1 MSRSPLAYPLTRGID
16 GDSGGAADLQTDI
29 MRFMAILALC
39 LVAIFALVQSLPM
52 APQTNSVDVPDPAPP
67 APTVQNNAPAAQP
80 VAKPQSENA
89 PQAVTTE
96 AAQALV
102 LTRPTWT
109 PKYTPAPRPAQA
121 AVQPPTSAAAETPTD
136 MTPPAP
142 VTTTRQESL
151 PERTPSPAV
160 DEQEGFT
167 LRFES
172 DLALTRLVASGQ
184 VGFYA
189 IDEGRAQRMSVH
201 NSRISFWAASTPNE
215 FHEMETTTVP
225 QPVVDALR
233 RSGGDAS
240 AVSFGV
246 TLPAKLQSQ
255 LAQLM
260 SDHRGGALVIGAN
273 GNLQLEAG
281 G

>member
-52 APQTNSVDVPDPAPP
+52 APETPVATSKPAPLAVAKSEPEP
-67 APTVQNNAPAAQP
+67 AEAPAAEARVEPPP
-80 VAKPQSENA
+80 VPPAK
-89 PQAVTTE
+89 AVPE
-96 AAQALV
+96 QQV
-102 LTRPTWT
+102 SLTRPTWT
-109 PKYTPAPRPAQA
+109 PKYTPAPRPQETA
-121 AVQPPTSAAAETPTD
+121 APAA
-136 MTPPAP
+136 PA
-142 VTTTRQESL
+142 V
-151 PERTPSPAV
+151 PSPA
-160 DEQEGFT
+160 DATPAAAPTAKPAPAAPAQQDGFT

-189 IDEGRAQRMSVH
+189 IEPGRAQRMAVH
-201 NSRISFWAASTPNE
+201 NSRISFWEASTPNE
-215 FHEMETTTVP
+215 FHEMESTTVP
-225 QPVVDALR
+225 QPVVDALS
-233 RSGGDAS
+233 RSGADAS
-240 AVSFGV
+240 SVSFGV
-246 TLPAKLQSQ
+246 TLPARLRGQ
-255 LAQLM
+255 LSDLM
-260 SDHRGGALVIGAN
+260 NAHRGGALVIGAN

>member
-52 APQTNSVDVPDPAPP
+52 APQAPEVELPAMPEPVPVALPEP
-67 APTVQNNAPAAQP
+67 VEKPAAQERIESAP
-80 VAKPQSENA
+80 VP
-89 PQAVTTE
+89 
-96 AAQALV
+96 AAQAAENRQV
-102 LTRPTWT
+102 SLTRPTWT
-109 PKYTPAPRPAQA
+109 PKYTPAPRPTEEPAAQ
-121 AVQPPTSAAAETPTD
+121 
-136 MTPPAP
+136 PA
-142 VTTTRQESL
+142 
-151 PERTPSPAV
+151 PSPAQSAIESPPPAAAAQADNAPPV
-160 DEQEGFT
+160 AANEQQGFT

-189 IDEGRAQRMSVH
+189 IEPGRAQRMSVH
-201 NSRISFWAASTPNE
+201 NSRISFWEASTPNE
-215 FHEMETTTVP
+215 FHEMETSTVP
-225 QPVVDALR
+225 QPVVDALS
-233 RSGGDAS
+233 RSGATAS

-246 TLPAKLQSQ
+246 TLPSRLRGQ
-255 LAQLM
+255 LVQLM
-260 SDHRGGALVIGAN
+260 NDHRGGALVIRAD

>member
-52 APQTNSVDVPDPAPP
+52 APDAPDVELPPMPAAVPVARPAPVEKAA
-67 APTVQNNAPAAQP
+67 APQRIESAPAA
-80 VAKPQSENA
+80 
-89 PQAVTTE
+89 
-96 AAQALV
+96 AAQPAETRQV
-102 LTRPTWT
+102 SLTRPAWT
-109 PKYTPAPRPAQA
+109 PKYTPAPGADEQPATPT
-121 AVQPPTSAAAETPTD
+121 QPAAAKTPI
-136 MTPPAP
+136 
-142 VTTTRQESL
+142 E
-151 PERTPSPAV
+151 PSPAV
-160 DEQEGFT
+160 AAVAQPDAAAATPASEQQGFT

-189 IDEGRAQRMSVH
+189 IEPGRAQRMSVLD
-201 NSRISFWAASTPNE
+201 SRISFWEASTPNE
-215 FHEMETTTVP
+215 FHEMETATVP
-225 QPVVDALR
+225 QAVIDALS
-233 RSGGDAS
+233 RSGATAS

-246 TLPAKLQSQ
+246 TLPSRLRGQ
-255 LAQLM
+255 LVQLM
-260 SDHRGGALVIGAN
+260 NDHRGGALVIGAD

>member
-52 APQTNSVDVPDPAPP
+52 APEAPGAESTPAPLPVANVVPVP
-67 APTVQNNAPAAQP
+67 AELPAAEPPAKPPSARSAKPAQTQP
-80 VAKPQSENA
+80 V
-89 PQAVTTE
+89 T
-96 AAQALV
+96 

-109 PKYTPAPRPAQA
+109 PTYTPAPHPEESPATPASVEQS
-121 AVQPPTSAAAETPTD
+121 PTKAEPAAAIARTD
-136 MTPPAP
+136 STPPAP
-142 VTTTRQESL
+142 PT
-151 PERTPSPAV
+151 
-160 DEQEGFT
+160 EQEGFT

-189 IDEGRAQRMSVH
+189 IEPDRAQRMSVH
-201 NSRISFWAASTPNE
+201 NSRISFWEASTPNE

-225 QPVVDALR
+225 QPVVDALS
-233 RSGGDAS
+233 RSGADAS
-240 AVSFGV
+240 TVSFGV
-246 TLPAKLQSQ
+246 TLPSRLRGQ

-260 SDHRGGALVIGAN
+260 DTHRGGALIIGAN
-273 GNLQLEAG
+273 GSLQLEAG

>member
-52 APQTNSVDVPDPAPP
+52 APVAPVEKPAVPEPVPVAVAAPVTQPVEEPRVESAPVPDA
-67 APTVQNNAPAAQP
+67 
-80 VAKPQSENA
+80 NA
-89 PQAVTTE
+89 PQNRQVA
-96 AAQALV
+96 
-102 LTRPTWT
+102 LTRPAWT
-109 PKYTPAPRPAQA
+109 PKYTPAPRTAEQPAAPPAQP
-121 AVQPPTSAAAETPTD
+121 AVEEVVEALPAAATPRPD
-136 MTPPAP
+136 PAP
-142 VTTTRQESL
+142 A
-151 PERTPSPAV
+151 TPAA
-160 DEQEGFT
+160 EAEGFT

-172 DLALTRLVASGQ
+172 DLALTRLVAGGQ

-189 IDEGRAQRMSVH
+189 IEAGRAQRMSVH
-201 NSRISFWAASTPNE
+201 NSRISFWEASTPNE
-215 FHEMETTTVP
+215 FHEMETATVP
-225 QPVVDALR
+225 QAVVDALG
-233 RSGGDAS
+233 RSGADAS

-246 TLPAKLQSQ
+246 TLPSRLRGQLSQ
-255 LAQLM
+255 LMQ
-260 SDHRGGALVIGAN
+260 DNRGGALVIGAN